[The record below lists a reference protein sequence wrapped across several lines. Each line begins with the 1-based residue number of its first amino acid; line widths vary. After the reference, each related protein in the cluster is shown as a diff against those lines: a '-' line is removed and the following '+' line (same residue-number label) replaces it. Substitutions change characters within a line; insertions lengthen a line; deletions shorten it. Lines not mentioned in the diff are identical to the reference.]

1 MPRLFVCAV
10 TILLAWTS
18 TIPGVA
24 QVDTTRSAVSRDS
37 MMTDQTLGISFLR
50 LGQAARQNENGYRM
64 FLQSASGNIRQAM
77 AQVSVSQRV
86 VVDLPGSYGGMMYLD
101 EPKAKAL
108 LRNRVNVDTVT
119 IGGLQF
125 RREFWAVYAGM
136 GAWEGV
142 INCYAFHNGQYYVL
156 SLNAQLTL
164 GKPGE
169 VVDGERIS
177 AEVLRTRLSDILN
190 DNQEPVIQRFNDFL
204 SAFQVS
210 N

>member
-1 MPRLFVCAV
+1 
-10 TILLAWTS
+10 
-18 TIPGVA
+18 
-24 QVDTTRSAVSRDS
+24 

-64 FLQSASGNIRQAM
+64 YLQSASGKIRQAM

-108 LRNRVNVDTVT
+108 LKNRVNVDSVT

-169 VVDGERIS
+169 VIDGKRIN
-177 AEVLRTRLSDILN
+177 AEHLRTRLAGILN
-190 DNQEPVIQRFNDFL
+190 DNREPVIQRFNDFL